1 MKDTILTARRKKT
14 ELIAL
19 FLCFI
24 IANLVNL
31 YSIFTYNTPLTEMI
45 TSFFYVLIFSVAL
58 YIIWSLLRILF
69 YGITALFKKKKE

>member
-1 MKDTILTARRKKT
+1 MKDTILTAQRKKK
-14 ELIAL
+14 ELITL
-19 FLCFI
+19 LICFI

-45 TSFFYVLIFSVAL
+45 TSFFYVLIFSGAL

-69 YGITALFKKKKE
+69 YSITILFKKKKS

>member
-1 MKDTILTARRKKT
+1 MKDTILTAGRKKT
-14 ELIAL
+14 ELIRL

-58 YIIWSLLRILF
+58 YIIWSLFRILF

>member
-1 MKDTILTARRKKT
+1 MKDTILTARRRKT
-14 ELIAL
+14 ELITL

>member
-14 ELIAL
+14 ELITL
-19 FLCFI
+19 SLCFI

-69 YGITALFKKKKE
+69 YGITALLKKKKE

>member
-14 ELIAL
+14 ELSTL

>member
-14 ELIAL
+14 ELFTL